1 MEPKEGTPRSV
12 AGQSEA
18 GVKSW
23 AGWWVEPF
31 PCRVWC
37 YLQVDSIR
45 TELRGR
51 TSTWCR
57 ELFGVGEDPH
67 SRTGVSSTIIL
78 RCKGLL
84 TSPGRSE
91 DRNMG
96 SREHGSHVHIMR
108 YDVTCLCLKHTVILL
123 KLWSY
128 TMIYLNT
135 RPFCIPSFLLRIH
148 PSQILTFTCVI
159 SNHTSSFS
167 LKFLLQ
173 GCLSRA
179 LGLALLLSLF
189 YTFIV
194 CCNFTLQ
201 YIS

>member
-23 AGWWVEPF
+23 TGWWVEPF

-91 DRNMG
+91 DKHGEPWARVTRPQTQWG
-96 SREHGSHVHIMR
+96 VLTWGAQWCGSHR
-108 YDVTCLCLKHTVILL
+108 WSLCRGQG
-123 KLWSY
+123 S
-128 TMIYLNT
+128 T
-135 RPFCIPSFLLRIH
+135 RPFQDRSPPSM
-148 PSQILTFTCVI
+148 
-159 SNHTSSFS
+159 SSA
-167 LKFLLQ
+167 
-173 GCLSRA
+173 C
-179 LGLALLLSLF
+179 LLSGEKLQPKNK
-189 YTFIV
+189 FIEKV
-194 CCNFTLQ
+194 RKCRSKGN
-201 YIS
+201 